1 MENIFKDYIKRETE
15 RMAMQAEMAMFKDE
29 NAEQT
34 YILVKDEPDN
44 IERFNK
50 KMELYGGIPEYVTV
64 FYNEPEYYDLIIDG
78 YQTRY
83 RIKKEKERQQALE
96 NPKVWQEV
104 KDIETKEQLIEYLM
118 DYWYTTNHANIWEY
132 SSDLEVDDKELTVTA
147 KELDKKIK
155 EFLKYVRWSKN
166 IYNSVYLYVL
176 LVVLRSSLFIAYRY
190 YANNKCSFS
199 L

>member
-29 NAEQT
+29 SAEQT

-83 RIKKEKERQQALE
+83 RIKKEKERQKALE
-96 NPKVWQEV
+96 NPQIWKEV
-104 KDIETKEQLIEYLM
+104 EDIETKEQLIKYLM

-132 SSDLEVDDKELTVTA
+132 SSDLEVAEKELEVTNE
-147 KELDKKIK
+147 ELNKKIK
-155 EFLKYVRWSKN
+155 EFL
-166 IYNSVYLYVL
+166 
-176 LVVLRSSLFIAYRY
+176 
-190 YANNKCSFS
+190 
-199 L
+199 